1 MTRTLLVVPTGRRV
15 GLTSTCLG
23 LVTAL
28 DRAGFDVGYLKPIGQ
43 PGRSGGDHST
53 ALVRLLTRLD
63 PPDPVPAARA
73 ATLLGAGRADELMEL
88 VVELV
93 EPMDDRAVVVVEGL
107 VPSTE
112 HVWSTRLNALLAG
125 ALDADVL
132 LVADGASSSAEDI
145 AIAAAPYRSGD
156 RLPVAGCVLSRLPG
170 PAPTAPAG
178 GTPDADDT
186 TAACGARDADD
197 ATAAC
202 GAPDVD
208 DATAA
213 AEAVRARMA
222 SALDRHGIA
231 LAGAVPYRPEL
242 TWPRTADVALALGAR
257 TLVAGDTGRR
267 VSDVLVCAQSVPGL
281 LPLLHDGALLLV
293 PGDRHDVV
301 MAACLAAMNGVRLA
315 GLLLTAGVEP
325 DPEVLRLTAATPGL
339 PILVV
344 DELTYPTA
352 VRVHELDPELSP
364 ADPDRVRAVAGAVA
378 DALDP
383 AWVHDLPDR
392 HRPRRLTP
400 AAFRHRLVE
409 SARAADARIVLP
421 EGAEPRTVQAALVCA
436 ERGIARPV
444 LLCPPDALDATL
456 RTLGRTLPASV
467 EVLDPAAIADRY
479 VDRLVSLRAH
489 KGMTPAVA
497 QERLGDPITVGTM
510 MLAAGEVDG
519 LVAGAVHTTAATV
532 RPALELI
539 RVAPDARLVSSVF
552 FMLLRDEV
560 VAYAD
565 CAINPDPTAEE
576 LADIAVQTATSAAA
590 LGIDPRI
597 AMISFSTGSSGSG
610 ADVEKV
616 ARATEIVRDRRPDLA
631 VDGPLQYD
639 AAAVTS
645 VAASKRPDSPVA
657 GQATVFVFPDLNTGN
672 TTYKAVQRSADVVSI
687 GPMLQGLARPVN
699 DLSRGALV
707 EDIVYTIALTAIQAG

>member
-1 MTRTLLVVPTGRRV
+1 VTRTLLAVPTGRRV

-28 DRAGFDVGYLKPIGQ
+28 DRAGFDVGYVKPIGQ
-43 PGRSGGDHST
+43 PGRSGGDRST

-63 PPDPVPAARA
+63 PPEPVSAARA
-73 ATLLGAGRADELMEL
+73 AALLGAGRQDELMEEI
-88 VVELV
+88 VELV
-93 EPMDDRAVVVVEGL
+93 EPLADRAVVVVEGL

-112 HVWSTRLNALLAG
+112 HVWSTRLNAMLAS

-132 LVADGASSSAEDI
+132 LVADGATSSAEDI

-156 RLPVAGCVLSRLPG
+156 RLPVAGCVLSRLPAPISGGSGTVGG
-170 PAPTAPAG
+170 PAG
-178 GTPDADDT
+178 PDI
-186 TAACGARDADD
+186 
-197 ATAAC
+197 
-202 GAPDVD
+202 
-208 DATAA
+208 
-213 AEAVRARMA
+213 AEALRG
-222 SALDRHGIA
+222 HGIA
-231 LAGAVPYRPEL
+231 LAGAVPYRAEL

-257 TLVAGDTGRR
+257 TLVPGDTGRR

-301 MAACLAAMNGVRLA
+301 MAAALAAMNGVRLA

-325 DPEVLRLTAATPGL
+325 DPEVLRLTAATAGL
-339 PILVV
+339 PILIV

-364 ADPDRVRAVAGAVA
+364 ADPDRVRAVAGTVA

-383 AWVHDLPDR
+383 AWVHGLPDSG
-392 HRPRRLTP
+392 RPRRLTP

-409 SARAADARIVLP
+409 SARSAHARIVLP
-421 EGAEPRTVQAALVCA
+421 EGAEPRTVQAAIICA
-436 ERGIARPV
+436 ERGIARPL
-444 LLCPPDALDATL
+444 LLCDPAALEATL
-456 RTLGRTLPASV
+456 RTLPAGV
-467 EVLDPAAIADRY
+467 EVLDPATVADRY
-479 VDRLVSLRAH
+479 VDRLVELRAH
-489 KGMTPAVA
+489 KGMTPAIA

-510 MLAAGEVDG
+510 MLEAGEVDG

-565 CAINPDPTAEE
+565 CAINPDPTADE

-597 AMISFSTGSSGSG
+597 AMISFSTGSSGTG

-616 ARATEIVRDRRPDLA
+616 ARATEIVRERRPELA

-645 VAASKRPDSPVA
+645 VARSKRPDSPVA

-687 GPMLQGLARPVN
+687 GPMLQGLAKPVN

-707 EDIVYTIALTAIQAG
+707 EDIVYTIALTAIQAGTVTA